1 MRTQTRTDHQRGKPA
16 LFKTELDKPTGDRFF
31 VREGVDPLTSA
42 FEKKITVHAGFSG
55 HPVPD
60 TARNHTMEQL
70 LSRPRQKQSAIYIHV
85 PFCETHCL
93 YCGFYNRAYGGDE
106 SVRFTDTLL
115 REIDLWQAHAAVN
128 QGPVHAVYIGGGTP
142 TALEPHDLERLLKT
156 VTTRFPLAN
165 DCEITVEGRIHNFTP
180 EKMDACLAGGA
191 NRFSIGVQTF
201 HTDLRQSM
209 RRIADRDR
217 IIAFLGELKAYGR
230 AVVVI
235 DLIYGFP
242 GQTMEMWRR
251 DIDDFLSL
259 DLDGLDLYQLNLF
272 PSSPLARAIEKGTF
286 PAAAGL
292 PFQAKLFA
300 EGVRRLEAARYRR
313 LSVGHWGRTTRE
325 RNIYNHLMKGPSD
338 CLGYGPGAG
347 GCLNGHHYFVES
359 DLDTWR
365 TVVDM
370 NKKPLAILMSP
381 SPMAELDKTI
391 AAGFDLGRINLK
403 QTGSAFPGSAKTIL
417 APLIEQW
424 QRAGLIQM
432 DGDWLELTMAGQ
444 FWQVNLAQ
452 LMIDF
457 LHRNMKKEQ
466 MK

>member
-16 LFKTELDKPTGDRFF
+16 LFKTALDKHAGNRFF
-31 VREGVDPLTSA
+31 AREGVDPLTAA

-60 TARNHTMEQL
+60 TSRNRTMEQL

-93 YCGFYNRAYGGDE
+93 YCGFYNRAYGRDQ

-115 REIDLWQAHAAVN
+115 REIDLWQAHAAAN

-142 TALEPHDLERLLKT
+142 TALESHDLERLLKT

-242 GQTMEMWRR
+242 GQTMEMWHR

-272 PSSPLARAIEKGTF
+272 PASPLARAIEKGTF

-292 PFQAKLFA
+292 PFQAELFA
-300 EGVRRLEAARYRR
+300 EGVSRLEAVRYRR
-313 LSVGHWGRTTRE
+313 LTVGHWGRTTRE
-325 RNIYNHLMKGPSD
+325 RNIYNHLMKGPSE

-347 GCLNGHHYFVES
+347 GCLNGHYFFVES

-365 TVVDM
+365 TAVDM
-370 NKKPLAILMSP
+370 NKKPLAILMAP
-381 SPMAELDKTI
+381 HPMADLDKTI
-391 AAGFDLGRINLK
+391 AAGFDLGRINLT
-403 QTGSAFPGSAKTIL
+403 QTGSAFPGSAKAIL

-444 FWQVNLAQ
+444 FWHVNLAQ

-466 MK
+466 MP